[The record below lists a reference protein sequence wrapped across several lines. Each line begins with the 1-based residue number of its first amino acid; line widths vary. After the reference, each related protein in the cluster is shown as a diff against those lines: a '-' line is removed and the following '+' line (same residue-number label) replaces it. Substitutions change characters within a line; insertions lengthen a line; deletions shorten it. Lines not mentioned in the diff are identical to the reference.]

1 MEPRWLTIELGL
13 AMHAEAVALY
23 GGAAGVRDR
32 PLLESA
38 LAKPRNLHAY
48 GDAPSLFDL
57 AAALCAGIVT
67 NHPFI
72 DGNKRAGYLA
82 AHTFLELN
90 GYSFRPVEADIV
102 TMIVALAAGAVDE
115 GGIAAWFSDFSTPSQ
130 EQV

>member
-1 MEPRWLTIELGL
+1 MEPRWPTIELVL
-13 AMHAEAVALY
+13 AMYAEAVALY

-32 PLLESA
+32 ALLESA
-38 LAKPRNLHAY
+38 VAKPRNLHAY
-48 GDAPSLFDL
+48 GDAPSLFEL

-102 TMIVALAAGAVDE
+102 TMIVALAAGEVDE
-115 GGIAAWFSDFSTPSQ
+115 GGLAAWFSDFSTPKQ
-130 EQV
+130 EQD